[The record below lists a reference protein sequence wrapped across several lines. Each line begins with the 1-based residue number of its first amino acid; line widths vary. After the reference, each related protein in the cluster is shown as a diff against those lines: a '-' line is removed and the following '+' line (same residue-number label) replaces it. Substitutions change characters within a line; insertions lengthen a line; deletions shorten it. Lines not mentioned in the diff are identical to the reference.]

1 MASFWDYLANVNQ
14 STDNSANVIAFIK
27 ETFKE
32 NLHVLCIEATYKSA
46 DENEFDSKARNVLI
60 DKTCII

>member
-46 DENEFDSKARNVLI
+46 DENEFDSKSRNVLI